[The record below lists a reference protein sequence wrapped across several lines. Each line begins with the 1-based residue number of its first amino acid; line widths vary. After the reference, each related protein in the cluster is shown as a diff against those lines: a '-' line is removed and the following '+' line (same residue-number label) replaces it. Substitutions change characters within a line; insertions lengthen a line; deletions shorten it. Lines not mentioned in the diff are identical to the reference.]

1 MPRKSLLHWGIAS
14 FSIFNCQL
22 TRRFVVASPSSET
35 LCGKNDSFCF
45 PTNSERFSFI
55 ASSVASA
62 AAWTR
67 PAPSPNN
74 NLPREHTGNVV
85 DDVILPRASI
95 YASTRKNLRQEAANP
110 AHSVLL
116 EKLEYITWK
125 TLNFDI
131 CHLPN
136 EEISECSS
144 RFAKSGNERFGG
156 LFIIYA
162 EDKIPTCMVI
172 KWTDGLYTITVYFW
186 YFSKSPRFPIHQTEG
201 TNWIWIA
208 LAINILIIPAR
219 KFIWKARF
227 YGLHSILLRPLTH
240 LVPDY
245 HRSHGRGV
253 PLTIEWQ

>member
-1 MPRKSLLHWGIAS
+1 MPRKSLLHRGIAS
-14 FSIFNCQL
+14 FSLFNCQL
-22 TRRFVVASPSSET
+22 TRRFVVASPSET
-35 LCGKNDSFCF
+35 VSGKNDSFCF

-67 PAPSPNN
+67 QAPSPNN
-74 NLPREHTGNVV
+74 NLPREHTGDVV
-85 DDVILPRASI
+85 NDVILPRASI
-95 YASTRKNLRQEAANP
+95 YASTRKNLGQEVANP
-110 AHSVLL
+110 AHTYCIGESRIYHVEHL
-116 EKLEYITWK
+116 ELR
-125 TLNFDI
+125 
-131 CHLPN
+131 HLPN

-144 RFAKSGNERFGG
+144 RFAKSGNERLGG

-172 KWTDGLYTITVYFW
+172 KWIDGLYTITVYFW

-219 KFIWKARF
+219 SPRESL
-227 YGLHSILLRPLTH
+227 YGRRVLT
-240 LVPDY
+240 DY
-245 HRSHGRGV
+245 TLFCFGH
-253 PLTIEWQ
+253 